1 MLWEAHGDI
10 PARGTSAEQ
19 LPCKKDDFIN
29 CVLKTSTLALE
40 IMGTHIPAGLLAAD
54 LTSCHVGEVLEI
66 GKYYRI
72 KKKKKSLRVEREE
85 SQERKYLRQRITTSV
100 SKPATPYFNI

>member
-1 MLWEAHGDI
+1 
-10 PARGTSAEQ
+10 
-19 LPCKKDDFIN
+19 
-29 CVLKTSTLALE
+29 
-40 IMGTHIPAGLLAAD
+40 MGTHIPAGLLAAAD

-72 KKKKKSLRVEREE
+72 KKKKIKSLGVEREE